1 MRTFSKLTQG
11 LVGQPMLE
19 ILTTVTAMETAG
31 RKVYRFE
38 VGDSDFDAHPHII
51 AATKNALDAGHTR
64 YVNSMGIEPL
74 RQSVRSYIE
83 RGWGFKPDL
92 AQIVVLPSNS
102 IIDFVVRCLV
112 DPGDEVIF
120 PDPGFPSY
128 FAVTGYLGFKD
139 VRVPVYE
146 SNGFRLNPDDLEAK
160 ITDRTKLII
169 INTPQNPTGAVMTK
183 EETLQI
189 AAIAKKHDLWVLSD
203 EMYSENLYEGLK
215 HHSPSALDQCRE
227 RTIILH
233 GFSKG
238 FSMSGWRLGY
248 AVGPAD
254 LMTKMGM
261 MFQTIYS
268 CVPPFIQYA
277 GISAL
282 EGDPAL
288 LRERMSFYQHLRD
301 VMVSELNQIPG
312 ISCPAPKGAIYAFP
326 NIRGT
331 GLSSQD
337 FARTVLDKAGVATV
351 PGTCFGPNGEGY
363 ARFCYLR
370 EESVLKEACAKMK
383 EALSGL

>member
-1 MRTFSKLTQG
+1 MRPFSKLTRG

-19 ILTTVTAMETAG
+19 ILTTVTAMEAAG

-51 AATKNALDAGHTR
+51 EATKAALDSGHTR
-64 YVNSMGIEPL
+64 YVNSMGIDPL
-74 RQSVRSYIE
+74 RQSIRSYIE
-83 RGWGFKPDL
+83 RGWGFRPDL
-92 AQIVVLPSNS
+92 DQIVAMPSNS
-102 IIDFVVRCLV
+102 VIDFAVRCLV

-128 FAVTGYLGFKD
+128 FAVTNYLGIKD

-160 ITDRTKLII
+160 ITDKTKLII
-169 INTPQNPTGAVMTK
+169 VNTPQNPTGAVMTQ
-183 EETLQI
+183 EEAQQI
-189 AAIAKKHDLWVLSD
+189 GAIAKKHDLWLLSD
-203 EMYSENLYEGLK
+203 EMYSENLYEGLQ
-215 HHSPSALDQCRE
+215 HHSPAAVDQCRE

-248 AVGPAD
+248 AVGPAA
-254 LMTKMGM
+254 LMAKMGL

-277 GISAL
+277 GVSAL

-288 LRERMSFYQHLRD
+288 LRNRMSYYQHLRD
-301 VMVSELNQIPG
+301 IMVGALNEIPG

-326 NIRGT
+326 NIKKT
-331 GLSSQD
+331 GLTSRE
-337 FARTVLDKAGVATV
+337 FAKIVLEKAGVATV
-351 PGTCFGPNGEGY
+351 PGTCFGSGGEGY
-363 ARFCYLR
+363 VRFCYLR
-370 EESVLKEACAKMK
+370 EEAILREACEKMK
-383 EALSGL
+383 QALAK

>member
-1 MRTFSKLTQG
+1 MRPFSKLTEG

-19 ILTTVTAMETAG
+19 ILKTVTAMEAAG

-51 AATKNALDAGHTR
+51 EATKAALDAGHTR
-64 YVNSMGIEPL
+64 YVNSMGIDPL
-74 RQSVRSYIE
+74 RRSIQGYIE
-83 RGWGFKPDL
+83 QGWGFRPDL
-92 AQIVVLPSNS
+92 DQIVVMPSNG

-112 DPGDEVIF
+112 DPGEEVIF

-128 FAVTGYLGFKD
+128 YAVTNYLGFRD

-169 INTPQNPTGAVMTK
+169 VNTPQNPTGAVMTR
-183 EETLQI
+183 EEARRIGEI
-189 AAIAKKHDLWVLSD
+189 AEKHDLWLLSD
-203 EMYSENLYEGLK
+203 EMYSENLYEGLR
-215 HHSPSALDQCRE
+215 HYSPSMVDRCRE

-248 AVGPAD
+248 AVGPAA
-254 LMTKMGM
+254 LIGKMGM

-268 CVPPFIQYA
+268 CVPPFIQFA
-277 GISAL
+277 GVSAL
-282 EGDPAL
+282 DGDRTL
-288 LRERMSFYQHLRD
+288 LRERMSYYQHLRD
-301 VMVSELNQIPG
+301 VMVGALNDIPG
-312 ISCPAPKGAIYAFP
+312 ISCPAPAGSIYAFP

-363 ARFCYLR
+363 VRFCYLR
-370 EESVLKEACAKMK
+370 EESILREACKLMK
-383 EALSGL
+383 QALTI